1 VNVTLAV
8 FIRADI
14 FGKVLERAREADKL
28 LYTRLTWNDPELL
41 FRVIEERYEAY
52 EASHEGAAGAELW
65 SLYFCRTVKGIPT
78 KDYLIAKILP
88 RPRDMVYLVKAAV
101 SKAVNRRHSMVKEE
115 DILDAETEYSQYA
128 LKSILVENGVTLPE
142 LESILYEFAGTAAI
156 VTEQEVRSTVLVT
169 INSTSWKTTVS
180 LRNVPLSQ
188 TLDCKQRFGAILQN
202 QSSLLRLF
210 GDQGYSRMTQ

>member
-156 VTEQEVRSTVLVT
+156 VTEQELRSTVLKVLGD
-169 INSTSWKTTVS
+169 KTRV
-180 LRNVPLSQ
+180 
-188 TLDCKQRFGAILQN
+188 DYAISHLIGLTFLGVETRDN
-202 QSSLLRLF
+202 QF
-210 GDQGYSRMTQ
+210 DFVEDYSEFKKRSVVADA